1 MNSAQPR
8 FTKQEELANSIS
20 HGIGFILA
28 IAATVL
34 IIIFSTKYGNV
45 WSVVSNSVFGG
56 TMVMLYLS
64 STMNHVLKQGRL
76 KDFFHN
82 FDQIAI
88 YFLIAGTYT
97 PLSLMVIRN
106 DWGWVMFGI
115 EWSFAIAGL
124 LLKILA
130 PNNFEKGVHTF
141 TIISYVIMGWLLLFF
156 IIPIVHNLPTTSLI
170 LIFAGG
176 ISYSLGVVFF
186 KLEKL
191 MYSHLIWHL
200 MVITGTACHW
210 MAMVLF
216 LFR

>member
-1 MNSAQPR
+1 MNIIKAR
-8 FTKQEELANSIS
+8 FTKQEELANTIS
-20 HGIGFILA
+20 HGIGLLLA
-28 IAATVL
+28 IAATVV
-34 IIIFSTKYGNV
+34 IIIFSAKYSNV
-45 WSVVSNSVFGG
+45 WSIVSNSVFGG
-56 TMVMLYLS
+56 TMILLYLS
-64 STMNHVLKQGRL
+64 STMNHMLKHGKV

-82 FDQIAI
+82 FDQVAI

-124 LLKILA
+124 LIKIFA

-156 IIPIVHNLPTTSLI
+156 IIPIINHLPIPSLI

-176 ISYSLGVVFF
+176 FSYTFGVVFF

-191 MYSHLIWHL
+191 KYSHLIWHL
-200 MVITGTACHW
+200 LVIAGTACHW
-210 MAMVLF
+210 AAMMVYL
-216 LFR
+216 LY